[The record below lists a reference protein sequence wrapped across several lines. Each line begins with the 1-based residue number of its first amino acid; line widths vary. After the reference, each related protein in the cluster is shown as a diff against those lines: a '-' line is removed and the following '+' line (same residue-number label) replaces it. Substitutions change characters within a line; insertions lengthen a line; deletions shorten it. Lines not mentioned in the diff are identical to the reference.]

1 VSLALRRWQHA
12 PGSLTARLKALGERF
27 EVLTL
32 RQGVAPLLAEE
43 RRVLG
48 SGRHLVREVILKVD
62 GRPLVWA
69 RSVAPAHALAGPWRA
84 LAGLGAR
91 PLGQLLFDD
100 ARVARSPL
108 VAHRWGCGCKEYGR
122 VRRDW
127 LEFTGAGWPGAVVAG
142 RSSVFVRQG
151 AKLRVFE
158 AFAPG
163 LGARGLIAA
172 SNPPPSPQTPKTP
185 ASDSTGRP

>member
-1 VSLALRRWQHA
+1 VSLALRRWQRA
-12 PGSLTARLKALGERF
+12 PGSLTARLKALGGHF

-32 RQGVAPLLAEE
+32 RQGVAPLLAQE

-48 SGRHLVREVILKVD
+48 AGRHLVREVILKVD

-69 RSVAPAHALAGPWRA
+69 RSVAPARSLAGPWRA
-84 LAGLGAR
+84 LAGLGTR

-108 VAHRWGCGCKEYGR
+108 VAHRWGRGGKEHAR
-122 VRRDW
+122 VQRDW
-127 LEFTGAGWPGAVVAG
+127 LQFTGEPWPAAVVAG

-158 AFAPG
+158 AFA
-163 LGARGLIAA
+163 LALKSHAVES
-172 SNPPPSPQTPKTP
+172 SNPHRPC
-185 ASDSTGRP
+185 ASRPR